1 MLFLYAWAAAP
12 YFVQAAIDRLSQAL
26 NEPPILGVLRR
37 AAVQVC
43 GCG

>member
-12 YFVQAAIDRLSQAL
+12 YLVQSAIDRLAIAL